1 MRRCFANRARVVTGA
16 EGEYYN
22 PLGGRTTQASNSG
35 TWTATDSSIPTNLRL
50 HVLPGRCRFRCEFS
64 SKPISVLS

>member
-50 HVLPGRCRFRCEFS
+50 HVLPGRCRFRRFLPES
-64 SKPISVLS
+64 PWS